1 MAMAETTL
9 PRIEAQVGPQRTFQ
23 RTPADI
29 AIYGGAA
36 GGGKSFALLM
46 EPLRHI
52 GVSDFGCVIFRRTN
66 VQVKNEGGLWDESM
80 KLYPHAQAKPI
91 THELWWKFPKGTSV
105 AFAHLEYDKT
115 VLDWQGSQIPL
126 IEFDE
131 LTHFSEYQFFYMLSR
146 NRSTCGVRP
155 YVRASCN
162 PDPDSWVARFISW
175 WIDQETGYAIPE
187 RSGVLRWFVRIG
199 DQIVWADE
207 PEELLGYTNPIDGE
221 SIPPKSVTF
230 VPSKLSDNKALM
242 AADPGYVANLMALD
256 TVERARLMDGNWKV
270 RKAGGMFKREW
281 FEIVDAIPSGAA
293 RIRSWDFASTEAKLK
308 GKPPD
313 WTAGV
318 KLARPS
324 NGVFYVENVS
334 RAQEASHDVETRV
347 LNTASQDGTSCRVT
361 IPKDP
366 AQAGT
371 YQADTYIKKLAGYD
385 VAAIP
390 PTGDKETRA
399 RPAAAQAAAGNL
411 KLLRGD
417 WNQAFIDELCAFPN
431 GANDDQVDGLSDA
444 LNDLALR
451 PVVTSSVTPLRL

>member
-1 MAMAETTL
+1 MATAETSL
-9 PRIEAQVGPQRTFQ
+9 PRIEAQAGPQRTFQ
-23 RTPADI
+23 TTPADI

-46 EPLRHI
+46 EPLRNIH
-52 GVSDFGCVIFRRTN
+52 VPDFGAVIFRRTN

-91 THELWWKFPKGTSV
+91 AHELWWKFPKGTSV

-175 WIDQETGYAIPE
+175 WIDQDTGYAIPE

-199 DQIVWADE
+199 DTIQWADH
-207 PEELLGYTNPIDGE
+207 PDELLGFTNPLDGE
-221 SIPPKSVTF
+221 PIPPKSVTF

-242 AADPGYVANLMALD
+242 QADPGYVANLMALD

-270 RKAGGMFKREW
+270 RKSGGMFKREW
-281 FEIVDAIPSGAA
+281 FEIVDAVPAGAQRNRA
-293 RIRSWDFASTEAKLK
+293 WDFASTENKLK
-308 GKPPD
+308 GKAPD
-313 WTAGV
+313 WTVGL
-318 KLARPS
+318 KLARPA
-324 NGVFYVENVS
+324 NGLFYVEDVQ
-334 RAQEASHDVETRV
+334 RAQEAPHDVELRV
-347 LNTASQDGTSCRVT
+347 KNTASQDTRAVRIT
-361 IPKDP
+361 VPKDP
-366 AQAGT
+366 AQAGA
-371 YQADTYIKKLAGYD
+371 YQAANYMILLAGYD
-385 VAAIP
+385 VEAIP

-399 RPAAAQAAAGNL
+399 KPAAAQAGVGNI
-411 KLLRGD
+411 KLVRGP
-417 WNQAFIDELCAFPN
+417 WNAAFIDELCAFPN
-431 GANDDQVDGLSDA
+431 GANDDQVDALSDA

-451 PVVTSSVTPLRL
+451 PIVTSSVTSLNL